1 MTTTIL
7 PQVRTILS
15 RGRSLKISISR
26 SGRVEAS
33 RAYII
38 DMGES
43 APTKMTVN
51 LPNMMLVDGGELSPD
66 QGSPQSALR
75 FKFLANS

>member
-7 PQVRTILS
+7 PQVATILS

-26 SGRVEAS
+26 SGRVDGY

-38 DMGES
+38 DIGKP
-43 APTKMTVN
+43 ATTKITVN
-51 LPNMMLVDGGELSPD
+51 LPNMILVDGGELSP
-66 QGSPQSALR
+66 QHESPQSVLR